1 MLWML
6 LPDGA
11 LPLVIAGIGLA
22 LMVGLL
28 SGGAA
33 FRILG
38 MLLLFALLSP
48 FVEGVMGGMPPWV
61 GLILMAIIILALLRG
76 VASLALGKRAAA
88 HMVGILA
95 ADLVRLA
102 LRLLFLPFR
111 AVGGLVRLVSGG
123 GV

>member
-38 MLLLFALLSP
+38 ILLLFALLSP

-61 GLILMAIIILALLRG
+61 GLILMAIIALALLRG
-76 VASLALGKRAAA
+76 AASLVLGRRAAD

-95 ADLVRLA
+95 ADCVRLA
-102 LRLLFLPFR
+102 LRLLLLPFR
-111 AVGGLVRLVSGG
+111 AVGGLVRLISAGWV
-123 GV
+123 

>member
-11 LPLVIAGIGLA
+11 LPLVFVGVGLA
-22 LMVGLL
+22 LMVGLV
-28 SGGAA
+28 SRSAA
-33 FRILG
+33 FSILG
-38 MLLLFALLSP
+38 LLVLFALLGP
-48 FVEGVMGGMPPWV
+48 IVEGVMGEMPPWI
-61 GLILMAIIILALLRG
+61 GLIIFAVIALALLRG
-76 VASLALGKRAAA
+76 AASLVLGGRAAD

-95 ADLVRLA
+95 ADCVRLA

-111 AVGGLVRLVSGG
+111 AIGGLVRLVSGG